1 MIGSYILY
9 HAAAG
14 VTRTS
19 PLLGRGRCSALRA
32 AVVEQIVPV
41 GELGLEPAVP
51 TVVLRRRLGW
61 VEMSMVDVEPHDALL
76 VADDNVA
83 VVVEHPKVPV
93 LKWELKL

>member
-19 PLLGRGRCSALRA
+19 PLLRRGRCTALGTATEAQVFPART
-32 AVVEQIVPV
+32 
-41 GELGLEPAVP
+41 LGLETAVP

-61 VEMSMVDVEPHDALL
+61 VEMSMVDVEPH
-76 VADDNVA
+76 VTS
-83 VVVEHPKVPV
+83 
-93 LKWELKL
+93 